1 MRQTTFAPEHSR
13 PARTGALWISCI
25 VASLAAVQPHA
36 TRARSV
42 GVSAA
47 RSNQQGHCESHEHQP
62 QHSEG
67 LSANDHDQDGRLF
80 PGRNGR
86 QNYLVPTAVVGPSF
100 SATQFRSGRQW
111 YLPQDMSSKEIVNRM
126 KVIYDP

>member
-1 MRQTTFAPEHSR
+1 MGSN
-13 PARTGALWISCI
+13 
-25 VASLAAVQPHA
+25 A

-67 LSANDHDQDGRLF
+67 LSADDHDQDGRLF

-86 QNYLVPTAVVGPSF
+86 QNYHGPTAVMGSSFCASRSEEHTSELQSRLHLVCRLLLEKKKKKRLEVGRYVTYS
-100 SATQFRSGRQW
+100 RQDW
-111 YLPQDMSSKEIVNRM
+111 LQCSRYCSID
-126 KVIYDP
+126 